1 MTNTIMDAMKST
13 NGIMEKTNE
22 QMDVK
27 SIQQM
32 IKEFAKNSDKL
43 EMKQDMVSC
52 IRIPLSN
59 KIHYFLFYD
68 V

>member
-32 IKEFAKNSDKL
+32 ITAFAKNSDKL
-43 EMKQDMVSC
+43 EMKQDMVSW
-52 IRIPLSN
+52 IKIPLSN
-59 KIHYFLFYD
+59 KIDLFLFCD

>member
-1 MTNTIMDAMKST
+1 MQLGTLQMTNTIMDAMKST

-32 IKEFAKNSDKL
+32 IREFAKNSDKL
-43 EMKQDMVSC
+43 EMKQDMVST
-52 IRIPLSN
+52 LL
-59 KIHYFLFYD
+59 KL
-68 V
+68 

>member
-43 EMKQDMVSC
+43 EMKQDMVS
-52 IRIPLSN
+52 
-59 KIHYFLFYD
+59 
-68 V
+68 

>member
-43 EMKQDMVSC
+43 EMKQDMVSWMK
-52 IRIPLSN
+52 IPISN
-59 KIHYFLFYD
+59 KIHYFLFCD

>member
-43 EMKQDMVSC
+43 EMKQDMVSW